1 MKETNL
7 RKIQKS
13 DEVGK
18 ANVEGDEADDLL
30 VKETRDIGRER
41 DEIVGGIIGEVKV
54 EKENEEPASNVAT

>member
-1 MKETNL
+1 M
-7 RKIQKS
+7 
-13 DEVGK
+13 
-18 ANVEGDEADDLL
+18 EGDEADDLL